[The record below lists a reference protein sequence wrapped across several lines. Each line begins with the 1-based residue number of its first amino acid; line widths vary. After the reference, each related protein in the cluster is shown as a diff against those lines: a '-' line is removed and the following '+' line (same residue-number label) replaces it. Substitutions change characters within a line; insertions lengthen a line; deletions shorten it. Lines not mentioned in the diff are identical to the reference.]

1 MTNTITTG
9 SNLTDEQWLNNAYLN
24 TFGRSAVTGDADTGG
39 GAQYWLD
46 QMDADPTGHS
56 RDEVQ
61 RGLTQELVQVW
72 TQEYWGRLTLLCS
85 KKAGIRPDLVSES
98 SGALPSYISRS
109 LVSSQNFLLK
119 YLSP

>member
-1 MTNTITTG
+1 
-9 SNLTDEQWLNNAYLN
+9 
-24 TFGRSAVTGDADTGG
+24 
-39 GAQYWLD
+39 
-46 QMDADPTGHS
+46 MDIFPQ
-56 RDEVQ
+56 VQ
-61 RGLTQELVQVW
+61 RGLTLNLVLIL

-85 KKAGIRPDLVSES
+85 KKAGILADLVSES